1 MTTIRL
7 TLLTTH
13 HSYWCDKHAE
23 GKDLFI
29 WDVAHFSEE
38 TTKRDI
44 VVNRDIPAAV
54 NIGVLA
60 LLRAKQ
66 RFQFRKQHGTVDGF
80 SPSLGL
86 WTPGTCWRDATGKVV
101 IGRLNKDKD
110 NVIDEVKTLAQLC
123 ADAGWSQPPYRY
135 MPGCIKYKKKKLP
148 DVCSQVGSTSSRVA
162 GRGARLR

>member
-13 HSYWCDKHAE
+13 HSYWCDTHAE

-66 RFQFRKQHGTVDGF
+66 RFQFVKKTWH
-80 SPSLGL
+80 
-86 WTPGTCWRDATGKVV
+86 C
-101 IGRLNKDKD
+101 GRLQP
-110 NVIDEVKTLAQLC
+110 IIGTLDTRNLLARRNRQSC
-123 ADAGWSQPPYRY
+123 HR
-135 MPGCIKYKKKKLP
+135 
-148 DVCSQVGSTSSRVA
+148 QVEH
-162 GRGARLR
+162 